1 MNKMNATLN
10 RVKTSWTFVMAF
22 MLMAFMASCGGN
34 GDDAGNAN
42 MISGG
47 SSKTWKADKELTASG
62 DKDKLT
68 QEEKQET
75 MQFYSDGRFAMG
87 GGGSLETGTWTY
99 DQAGR
104 RLSLTFEGSDV
115 SQNFTVEKLT
125 DKEMHL
131 VGGDGSKMEL
141 KAD

>member
-1 MNKMNATLN
+1 MNKMNRNLKQ
-10 RVKTSWTFVMAF
+10 VKAYFTFVMAF
-22 MLMAFMASCGGN
+22 VLMAFMTSCGGDKDN
-34 GDDAGNAN
+34 AGNAN

-47 SSKTWKADKELTASG
+47 SSKTWKAAKETTASG

-68 QEEKQET
+68 SDEKDET

-87 GGGSLETGTWTY
+87 GGGSLQTGTWTY

-104 RLSLTFEGSDV
+104 RLSLTFEGANE

-125 DKEMHL
+125 DKEMDL
-131 VGGDGSKMEL
+131 VAGDGSKMEM
-141 KAD
+141 KAE

>member
-1 MNKMNATLN
+1 MNKMNKNLKQ
-10 RVKTSWTFVMAF
+10 VKGYFTFVMAF
-22 MLMAFMASCGGN
+22 VLMAFMTSCGGDKDN
-34 GDDAGNAN
+34 AGNAN

-47 SSKTWKADKELTASG
+47 SSKTWKASKETTASG
-62 DKDKLT
+62 DRDKLT
-68 QEEKQET
+68 REEKQET

-87 GGGSLETGTWTY
+87 GGGQLETGTWNY

-104 RLSLTFEGSDV
+104 RLSLNFEGADM

-131 VGGDGSKMEL
+131 VAGDGSKMQM

>member
-1 MNKMNATLN
+1 MNKMNLN
-10 RVKTSWTFVMAF
+10 LKRVKTYWSFVMSFLLVAV
-22 MLMAFMASCGGN
+22 MSSCGG
-34 GDDAGNAN
+34 DDKVGNEN

-68 QEEKQET
+68 KDEKQET
-75 MQFYSDGRFAMG
+75 MQFYSDGRFAMS
-87 GGGSLETGTWTY
+87 GGGSLETGTWSY
-99 DQAGR
+99 DQAGK
-104 RLSLTFEGSDV
+104 RLSLTFEGQDV
-115 SQNFTVEKLT
+115 SENFTVEKLT

-131 VGGDGSKMEL
+131 VAGDGSKMEM

>member
-1 MNKMNATLN
+1 MNKNLN
-10 RVKTSWTFVMAF
+10 RAKGYLTFVMAIV
-22 MLMAFMASCGGN
+22 LVAFMASCGGN
-34 GDDAGNAN
+34 SDNVGNAN

-47 SSKTWKADKELTASG
+47 SSKTWKAHKETTASG

-68 QEEKQET
+68 REEKDET

-87 GGGSLETGTWTY
+87 GGGALQTGTWNY
-99 DQAGR
+99 DQAGK
-104 RLSLTFEGSDV
+104 RLSLTFEGADV

-125 DKEMHL
+125 DKEMNL
-131 VGGDGSKMEL
+131 VAGDGSKMQM

>member
-1 MNKMNATLN
+1 MNKNLKQVKGYLTL
-10 RVKTSWTFVMAF
+10 VMAF
-22 MLMAFMASCGGN
+22 VMMAFMTSCGGDKDN
-34 GDDAGNAN
+34 AGNAN

-47 SSKTWKADKELTASG
+47 SSKTWKAHKETTASG
-62 DKDKLT
+62 DRDKLT
-68 QEEKQET
+68 RDEKQET

-87 GGGSLETGTWTY
+87 GGGSLQTGTWNY

-104 RLSLTFEGSDV
+104 RLSLAFEGADV

-125 DKEMHL
+125 DKEMNL
-131 VGGDGSKMEL
+131 VAGDGSKMEM

>member
-1 MNKMNATLN
+1 MNKMNRNLKQ
-10 RVKTSWTFVMAF
+10 VKAYFTFVMAF
-22 MLMAFMASCGGN
+22 VLMAFMTSCGGDKDN
-34 GDDAGNAN
+34 AGNAN

-47 SSKTWKADKELTASG
+47 SSKTWKAAKEATASG

-68 QEEKQET
+68 SDEKDET

-87 GGGSLETGTWTY
+87 GGGSLQTGTWTY

-104 RLSLTFEGSDV
+104 RLSLTFEGASE

-125 DKEMHL
+125 DKEMDL
-131 VGGDGSKMEL
+131 VAGDGSKMEM
-141 KAD
+141 KAE

>member
-1 MNKMNATLN
+1 MKLN
-10 RVKTSWTFVMAF
+10 LKQVKAYWTFVLAFVIMAV
-22 MLMAFMASCGGN
+22 MTSCGGDDKA
-34 GDDAGNAN
+34 GDAN

-68 QEEKQET
+68 REEKQET

-87 GGGSLETGTWTY
+87 GGGTLETGTWNY

-125 DKEMHL
+125 EKEMNL
-131 VGGDGSKMEL
+131 VAGDGSKMEL

>member
-1 MNKMNATLN
+1 MNKNLKQ
-10 RVKTSWTFVMAF
+10 VKGYLTFVMAF
-22 MLMAFMASCGGN
+22 VMMAFMASCGGN
-34 GDDAGNAN
+34 KDNAGNAN

-47 SSKTWKADKELTASG
+47 SSKTWKAHKETTASG
-62 DKDKLT
+62 DRDKLT
-68 QEEKQET
+68 KEEKQET

-87 GGGSLETGTWTY
+87 GGGQLETGTWNY

-104 RLSLTFEGSDV
+104 RLSLTFQNSDV

-131 VGGDGSKMEL
+131 VAGDGSKMEL
-141 KAD
+141 KAN

>member
-1 MNKMNATLN
+1 MNKMNRNLKQ
-10 RVKTSWTFVMAF
+10 VKAYFTFVMAF
-22 MLMAFMASCGGN
+22 VLMAFMTSCGGDKDN
-34 GDDAGNAN
+34 AGTAN

-47 SSKTWKADKELTASG
+47 SSKTWKAAKETTASG

-68 QEEKQET
+68 SDEKDET

-87 GGGSLETGTWTY
+87 GGGSLQTGTWTY

-104 RLSLTFEGSDV
+104 RLSLTFEGASE

-125 DKEMHL
+125 DKEMDL
-131 VGGDGSKMEL
+131 VAGDGSKMEM
-141 KAD
+141 KAE